1 MHARIKYTSSCSDEC
16 ESDLLSSACTGY
28 GKAMQPGNS
37 RSQCVNSVLTD
48 ASSSRSGP
56 VAVSEAQHRYLVLTN
71 ASDLEAYME

>member
-1 MHARIKYTSSCSDEC
+1 
-16 ESDLLSSACTGY
+16 
-28 GKAMQPGNS
+28 MQPGNS